1 MSSRRVLVGK
11 SLHQFTRKGV
21 PKDSPSCNPLSH
33 KKQTTIKLS
42 SNRPRESSPGLFNCL
57 SAASCL
63 RRKPSRKIVSE
74 REVGVSE
81 ANE

>member
-42 SNRPRESSPGLFNCL
+42 SNRPRESSPGLFYCL
-57 SAASCL
+57 SAASL
-63 RRKPSRKIVSE
+63 FEAQPSKKIVSE
-74 REVGVSE
+74 CEVGRTK
-81 ANE
+81 